1 MGVHLK
7 ATLFLYSGRVLIR
20 NNKIDRLNV
29 KSIQSLIDE
38 TILYSNGFIMIL
50 ISSLV
55 VSWYLLKSLD
65 DNNLSEVNVFIIRRP
80 SFNYLFGIK
89 EKLIR
94 TQIEVNCIN
103 CQKLVSWSH
112 IEFSS
117 TIYFCWKM
125 KLFCDIY
132 VSFLKDCNVMQ
143 VL

>member
-55 VSWYLLKSLD
+55 VS
-65 DNNLSEVNVFIIRRP
+65 
-80 SFNYLFGIK
+80 
-89 EKLIR
+89 
-94 TQIEVNCIN
+94 
-103 CQKLVSWSH
+103 
-112 IEFSS
+112 
-117 TIYFCWKM
+117 
-125 KLFCDIY
+125 
-132 VSFLKDCNVMQ
+132 
-143 VL
+143 